1 MLSNFNLGSM
11 EEVLH
16 PSKRRTV
23 VLVGM
28 MGAGKSTTGFGLAQK
43 LGIKFVDSD
52 KELEKTENMTLT
64 EIYETKGEGYFKD
77 LEKKIIKKALN
88 TTKPQVL
95 SIGGNSFDDEEI
107 RKVIKEKAISVFL
120 DVDLDILIKRVERKN
135 NRPTLD
141 GKNKAEA
148 MREMYDKK
156 YYIYN
161 QSDIVLN
168 TTYLNRDIATN
179 VTIQLIN
186 DFINNYK

>member
-1 MLSNFNLGSM
+1 M

-52 KELEKTENMTLT
+52 KELEKAENMTLS
-64 EIYETKGEGYFKD
+64 EIYEKKGEEYFKD

-107 RKVIKEKAISVFL
+107 RKMIKEKAISVFL

-135 NRPTLD
+135 NRPALD

-148 MREMYDKK
+148 MKEMYDKK

>member
-1 MLSNFNLGSM
+1 M